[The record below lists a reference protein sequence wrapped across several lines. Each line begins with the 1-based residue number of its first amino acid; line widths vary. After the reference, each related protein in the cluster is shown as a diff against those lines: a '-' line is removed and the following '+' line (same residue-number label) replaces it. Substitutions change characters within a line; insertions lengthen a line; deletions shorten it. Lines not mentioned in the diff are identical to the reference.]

1 MSPQWACKQSFHC
14 SDQEEFLYLLNIITS
29 KKSFYYYKSQKL
41 NIEDQWLADQSWLNE
56 VYRWEWFDV
65 GPQYNMQPLIAQQKR
80 FDILEIIAQQ
90 YKMTM
95 SNVVKNIYIQNATV
109 IHFSGISNKGWF
121 IMNNCKEPILTV
133 CNIWKNYSERL
144 PWKFVFDSGYAKI

>member
-1 MSPQWACKQSFHC
+1 
-14 SDQEEFLYLLNIITS
+14 
-29 KKSFYYYKSQKL
+29 
-41 NIEDQWLADQSWLNE
+41 
-56 VYRWEWFDV
+56 
-65 GPQYNMQPLIAQQKR
+65 
-80 FDILEIIAQQ
+80 
-90 YKMTM
+90 M

>member
-1 MSPQWACKQSFHC
+1 M
-14 SDQEEFLYLLNIITS
+14 LNIIAS

-41 NIEDQWLADQSWLNE
+41 NKEDQWLADQSWLNE

-90 YKMTM
+90 YKMSM

-121 IMNNCKEPILTV
+121 IMNNCTEPILT
-133 CNIWKNYSERL
+133 L
-144 PWKFVFDSGYAKI
+144 